1 MSNSQ
6 FTTYRS
12 YLLRLWRQSPRG
24 PWCASLENVQTR
36 QINYF
41 ARTEELW
48 AFLQAVMAEQPAPV
62 DAVSDSGLATVSG
75 TSARPDRE

>member
-12 YLLRLWRQSPRG
+12 YLLRLWRQSPQG

-41 ARTEELW
+41 ARPEELW
-48 AFLQAVMAEQPAPV
+48 AFLQAEMANQLTPAGSTP
-62 DAVSDSGLATVSG
+62 DPELTTTSGFG
-75 TSARPDRE
+75 TPADID